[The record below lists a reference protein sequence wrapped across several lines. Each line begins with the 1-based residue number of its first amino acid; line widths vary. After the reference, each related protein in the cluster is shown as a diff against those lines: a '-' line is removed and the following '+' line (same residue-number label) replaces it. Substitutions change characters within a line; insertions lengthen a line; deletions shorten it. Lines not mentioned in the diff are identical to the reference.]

1 MEMIPKAMRN
11 GILSLLELNCYFE
24 LPLPEGRGFTV
35 LVGKT
40 INIFLYEKFKYI
52 KFKGINK

>member
-1 MEMIPKAMRN
+1 MM
-11 GILSLLELNCYFE
+11 GLLELNCYFE
-24 LPLPEGRGFTV
+24 LPLPEGRGFMV

-52 KFKGINK
+52 KFKRINK